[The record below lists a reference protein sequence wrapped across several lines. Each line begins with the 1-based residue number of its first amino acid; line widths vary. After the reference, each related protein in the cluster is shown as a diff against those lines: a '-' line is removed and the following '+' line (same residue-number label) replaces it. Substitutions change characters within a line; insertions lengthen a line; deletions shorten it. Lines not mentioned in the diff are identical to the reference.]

1 MDKKQTNKKNHRE
14 PKAMLYDRI
23 VFVGSLVLSLTQH
36 TKLINFPLS
45 LEKYA
50 KIIFKGIYFGVWIE
64 YKTFSFHFLIS

>member
-50 KIIFKGIYFGVWIE
+50 KN
-64 YKTFSFHFLIS
+64 HL